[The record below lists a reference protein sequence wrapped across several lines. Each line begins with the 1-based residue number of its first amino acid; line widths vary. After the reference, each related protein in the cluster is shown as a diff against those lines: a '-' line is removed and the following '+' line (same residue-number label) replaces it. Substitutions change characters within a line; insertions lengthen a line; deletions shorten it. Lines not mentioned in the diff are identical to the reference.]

1 MSRPVSFHLAGAVAA
16 FPSSRA
22 ELIQA
27 RAAFSRRAEW
37 GGRGGRGQRDGG
49 GRKRR
54 GGREETKKKKEE
66 KQGWR
71 KVGTEFCPAA

>member
-16 FPSSRA
+16 FPSSKA

-27 RAAFSRRAEW
+27 RAAFSRRAEQ
-37 GGRGGRGQRDGG
+37 GGRGQQGDWG